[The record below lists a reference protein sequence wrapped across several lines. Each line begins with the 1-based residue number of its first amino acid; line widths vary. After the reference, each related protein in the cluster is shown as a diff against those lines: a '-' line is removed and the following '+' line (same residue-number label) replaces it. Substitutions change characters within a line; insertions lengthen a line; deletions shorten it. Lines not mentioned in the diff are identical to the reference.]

1 MLVSVYKYDKIENNW
16 QMKIKLSIRVCY
28 NWTYSIWFCSLYS
41 SLLRHVFV
49 DERSSTFINSI
60 EIILRNSYST
70 MLIISWKDSS
80 IVMSKTILYKKRI
93 NWKSWLFIY
102 FFLSLSCTNILII
115 ISDISQLK
123 YTATILLFISD
134 VSWELSYRSTYITIR
149 NT

>member
-1 MLVSVYKYDKIENNW
+1 MLPCWLVYIN
-16 QMKIKLSIRVCY
+16 MIRLKTIDRWKSNCQ
-28 NWTYSIWFCSLYS
+28 F
-41 SLLRHVFV
+41 VFV
-49 DERSSTFINSI
+49 IIELTQFDERSSTFINSI